1 MIDPSDKI
9 LDGLSPLFNS
19 LFSSLLWVGM
29 GGRINIQGT
38 LIECQMGVGV
48 GHLVEILPI
57 SRNKVEHQHGKKMRY
72 FEICSFNHF

>member
-1 MIDPSDKI
+1 MVCHFIQ
-9 LDGLSPLFNS
+9 LT
-19 LFSSLLWVGM
+19 FSSLLWVGM

-57 SRNKVEHQHGKKMRY
+57 SQNKVEHQHGKN
-72 FEICSFNHF
+72 EIF